1 MKGYMGTL
9 YFPHNLPVNLK
20 LLLKSLFLITWK
32 SSTCVHMLTNKNPR
46 EMWGAIQ

>member
-20 LLLKSLFLITWK
+20 LLSKKSFFN
-32 SSTCVHMLTNKNPR
+32 HMEKFHVCPH
-46 EMWGAIQ
+46 AY